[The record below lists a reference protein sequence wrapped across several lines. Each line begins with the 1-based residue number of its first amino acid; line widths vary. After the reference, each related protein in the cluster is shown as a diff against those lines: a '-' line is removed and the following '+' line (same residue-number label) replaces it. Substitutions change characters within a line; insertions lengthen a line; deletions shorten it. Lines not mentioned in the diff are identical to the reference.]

1 MSGDPR
7 SAALFASLFT
17 AATAAAFFLTGVVAL
32 PVPLYLPLAR
42 RWVWSASAAEQ
53 LGPLGSLTMDY
64 FGRSLVALGVGVLG
78 MLLGMLWLRV
88 RRNVRPSAD
97 PVRPVLPS
105 ASPRLLQLALAYA
118 VTAVLL
124 CAALFAYKLYGREP
138 SSPLLLEPSA
148 SAPVGAAPTSVDE

>member
-1 MSGDPR
+1 MSRDPR

-17 AATAAAFFLTGVVAL
+17 AATAAAFFLTGVVSL

-42 RWVWSASAAEQ
+42 RWVWSTSAAEQ

-64 FGRSLVALGVGVLG
+64 FGRSLVALGVGVLA

-88 RRNVRPSAD
+88 RRNVGPSAD
-97 PVRPVLPS
+97 RDRPALPS
-105 ASPRLLQLALAYA
+105 PSPRLLQLALAYA
-118 VTAVLL
+118 VTAFLL

-148 SAPVGAAPTSVDE
+148 SVPVGAVPASVDE